1 MDITG
6 TPYSSMRSDI
16 ERMCRN
22 DAHCNTTEELAREGD
37 ALELK
42 AEVNR
47 GVNEGEWWLSD
58 DSGVVASQTSRASE
72 TPHTSIRS

>member
-6 TPYSSMRSDI
+6 TPYSSMRSEI

-22 DAHCNTTEELAREGD
+22 DAHCNITEELAREGD
-37 ALELK
+37 AQEFK
-42 AEVNR
+42 AELNR

-58 DSGVVASQTSRASE
+58 DSDVVASQTSRASE
-72 TPHTSIRS
+72 ALHASIRS